1 MRKAIVWI
9 LVLTLCLSMCAC
21 GKKTDNDA
29 AAGTTGTT
37 GAAENNTTTD
47 TTDTTVI
54 TGDTTPQATE
64 NTEATQGDQTPK
76 PTTPAHTHSWKAATC
91 TAPKTCAC
99 GATEG
104 AAAGHSWK
112 AATCTAPKTC
122 TKCNKTE
129 GAAVAHTYTNG
140 TCTACGAKD
149 NFTHTFGTLVGYVAS
164 LSADGTRLDCY
175 QLCADA
181 IYYKTFFAEKPE
193 RGYYEIQEHKGKF
206 YYCEAPSWGIC
217 PFESATTSGRTI
229 TLESYGETLKIELTT
244 DNKYKL
250 TAGTDA
256 ISAGLVF
263 TMGDRCDIIGHN
275 SSVKCEGDVKC
286 WDCDKVLCAGFGHEF
301 GDDNICFR
309 CFEVERPGA

>member
-1 MRKAIVWI
+1 
-9 LVLTLCLSMCAC
+9 MCAC
-21 GKKTDNDA
+21 GKKTDDDA
-29 AAGTTGTT
+29 TANTTDSVENTTGTT
-37 GAAENNTTTD
+37 
-47 TTDTTVI
+47 
-54 TGDTTPQATE
+54 
-64 NTEATQGDQTPK
+64 TEATQGTENTDATEGTTEGTVPKETQKTEETPK
-76 PTTPAHTHSWKAATC
+76 PTTPAPTTPAPTTPAHTHSFSAATC

-104 AAAGHSWK
+104 AAAGHNYQND
-112 AATCTAPKTC
+112 TC
-122 TKCNKTE
+122 
-129 GAAVAHTYTNG
+129 V
-140 TCTACGAKD
+140 ACGAKD
-149 NFTHTFGTLVGYVAS
+149 NYTHTFGTVTGYVAS
-164 LSADGTRLDCY
+164 LSSDGTELDCY
-175 QLCADA
+175 QLAADA

-206 YYCEAPSWGIC
+206 YYCEAPSWGVR

-301 GDDNICFR
+301 GDGDICFR